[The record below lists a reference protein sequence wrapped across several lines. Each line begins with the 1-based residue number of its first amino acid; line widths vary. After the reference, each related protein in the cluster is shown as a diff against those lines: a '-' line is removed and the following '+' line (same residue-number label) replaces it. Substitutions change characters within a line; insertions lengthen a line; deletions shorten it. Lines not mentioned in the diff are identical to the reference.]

1 MDESV
6 EALAAALQ
14 SSAPFEVASPAAGGA
29 SPPAAAA
36 AAAPADSRTIALI
49 APAAAPAAAG
59 TPTSLT
65 RRERRIRQLAAYVG
79 SASVPGAPLSSY
91 PEIADRVLCNMAMTV
106 SEQANAWSCPA
117 LDLLLKLPLPFDSA
131 NELKHSLMLELVPS
145 TGDLLYRRV
154 WGAIAPAMTSSP
166 QATPIALV
174 TGVSGMGKTKLAYDI
189 GTEHG
194 FVVISRVV
202 EHDNFTPPW
211 GVFRDFALEL
221 VRTSEVDEDGL
232 LPLSER
238 VALKA
243 TLIVL
248 MAAHLQYAVDVSRA
262 AAVSR
267 HFAAAVNAVKRASVS
282 GLSDASA
289 RTRVLREVVLRAQRN
304 GLAYQHV
311 KAQFQTVMQR
321 LLAEPNSAA
330 DDGTITLSLEQAH
343 TNLASVTRLAFDAWD
358 GSHTP
363 IVFAHDEVQGLL
375 SVPGLPLNL
384 FRGVYASATDD
395 AAVSKPRRGC
405 FYGLLA
411 AIREVLDRVTCAHL
425 LLGNNLD
432 LSKDV
437 ISKHSPA
444 QGVTASFDEAI
455 GLTEDQ
461 MRVLLGRYL
470 TPEAMA
476 GATDDALVA
485 LRGRPL
491 FISRFWSELLTFASM
506 QSCAAKKPDEL
517 VTCALK
523 AAHKAALRE
532 ADARIEQL
540 WERHSPS
547 SDGQVP
553 CAIVRYLFHSLVMR
567 DGVVRAD
574 DDMRHEL
581 HDCIK
586 RGVLNERGGADR
598 ISLSSEPLT
607 AEALRAVGLRR
618 LADGTDGVMR
628 LLSERMT
635 GPVGGET
642 SDQGET
648 LEQCL
653 SWALVSRFLRKPGPP
668 TAIPLGDLL
677 APFLAVPADGSM
689 SDARGRMHDGLIP
702 ALLNELS
709 VRLDRG
715 IRCDGGEWE
724 SRCPLELLEQQPT
737 ALLYHTTNGMA
748 GPDIIFVAS
757 FPDGRQRLV
766 LLQLKNRSTGSIS
779 DALPSVNIGRWYT
792 DRRGRGGATVE
803 QSAHRCMREILSRK
817 PDWVRPVRV
826 LAGTRSYQAS
836 VLHLAAWLNRCQLE
850 ESPVVCLHVTAAS
863 IGAGIVPAQDAEY
876 GLPRDV
882 LTWWPTPVRHY
893 DGADLPELPAQPA
906 EDDVPSV
913 SLKVTLS
920 STESTSAP
928 SQETLVAVARK
939 VAQDTLGE
947 VTDIVRHKTPL
958 ASVTV
963 TFSHLLPALEVVE
976 RHLPKSGSTSSI
988 TVAFA

>member
-6 EALAAALQ
+6 DALASALR
-14 SSAPFEVASPAAGGA
+14 SSDPFAVASPAAGGA

-36 AAAPADSRTIALI
+36 AAASADSRTPALI

-59 TPTSLT
+59 TPVSLT

-79 SASVPGAPLSSY
+79 SASVPGAPLSTYS
-91 PEIADRVLCNMAMTV
+91 EIADRVLCNMAMTV
-106 SEQANAWSCPA
+106 SEQANEWSCPA
-117 LDLLLKLPLPFDSA
+117 LSLLLKQPLPFDSA

-145 TGDLLYRRV
+145 TGDLLYPRV
-154 WGAIAPAMTSSP
+154 WSAIAPAMTSST

-189 GTEHG
+189 GTDYG

-221 VRTSEVDEDGL
+221 VRASEVDKDGL
-232 LPLSER
+232 PPLSER
-238 VALKA
+238 VALMA

-248 MAAHLQYAVDVSRA
+248 MAAHLQYAVDVSLA
-262 AAVSR
+262 AAGSQY
-267 HFAAAVNAVKRASVS
+267 FDAAVVRASAPGHS
-282 GLSDASA
+282 TATA
-289 RTRVLREVVLRAQRN
+289 RARVLREVVLRAQRN

-311 KAQFQTVMQR
+311 KAQFQTAMQR
-321 LLAEPNSAA
+321 LLAEPSAAA

-343 TNLASVTRLAFDAWD
+343 ANLSGVSRRALDAWG
-358 GSHTP
+358 GSNTP

-384 FRGVYASATDD
+384 FQGVYAAATDD
-395 AAVSKPRRGC
+395 PAVSKPRRGC

-411 AIREVLDRVTCAHL
+411 AIREVLGRMTCAHL

-432 LSKDV
+432 LSSDV
-437 ISKHSPA
+437 INKHSPA
-444 QGVTASFDEAI
+444 QGVTTSFDEAVN
-455 GLTEDQ
+455 LTEDQ
-461 MRVLLGRYL
+461 MRALLARYL

-476 GATDDALVA
+476 GATDDALAA

-491 FISRFWSELLTFASM
+491 FISRFWSELLTSASM
-506 QSCAAKKPDEL
+506 QSCASLKPDEL
-517 VTCALK
+517 VTRALK
-523 AAHKAALRE
+523 ATHKAALRE

-547 SDGQVP
+547 SLGQVP
-553 CAIVRYLFHSLVMR
+553 CSIVRYLFHSLVMR

-635 GPVGGET
+635 GPAGGET
-642 SDQGET
+642 SDQGEA

-653 SWALVSRFLRKPGPP
+653 SWALVSRFLRKPGPL
-668 TAIPLGDLL
+668 TPLLLADLL
-677 APFLAVPADGSM
+677 APFLAFPADGSM
-689 SDARGRMHDGLIP
+689 SDARGGMHGNLVP
-702 ALLNELS
+702 ALLSELS
-709 VRLDRG
+709 VCLDRG

-724 SRCPLELLEQQPT
+724 VHCLLKLLEEHPT

-757 FPDGRQRLV
+757 LPDGRQRLV
-766 LLQLKNRSTGSIS
+766 VLQLKNRSTGGIS
-779 DALPSVNIGRWYT
+779 DALPSVNIGQWYT
-792 DRRGRGGATVE
+792 DRRGRGGTSVE
-803 QSAHRCMREILSRK
+803 QQAHRCMREILSRK
-817 PDWVRPVRV
+817 PDWAQPVRV

-836 VLHLAAWLNRCQLE
+836 VLHLAAWLNRHQLE
-850 ESPVVCLHVTAAS
+850 ESPVVCLQVTAAS
-863 IGAGIVPAQDAEY
+863 NGVDIAPAQDAEY

-882 LTWWPTPVRHY
+882 LAWWPSPVRHY
-893 DGADLPELPAQPA
+893 VGAALPALPAQP
-906 EDDVPSV
+906 EDGVPSV

-920 STESTSAP
+920 SMELTSTP
-928 SQETLVAVARK
+928 SQDMLVAVARA
-939 VAQDTLGE
+939 VARGTRGE
-947 VTDIVRHKTPL
+947 VTEIVRHKTPA

-976 RHLPKSGSTSSI
+976 RHLPKPGSSSSI
-988 TVAFA
+988 TVSFA